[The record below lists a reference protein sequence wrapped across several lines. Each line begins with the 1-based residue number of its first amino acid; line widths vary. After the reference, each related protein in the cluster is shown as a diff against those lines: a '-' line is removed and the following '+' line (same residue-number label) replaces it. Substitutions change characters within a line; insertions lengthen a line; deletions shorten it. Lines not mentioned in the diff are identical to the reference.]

1 MIMMKK
7 EYNDLKKQIQANI
20 DNITALIYKIR
31 EEASEVLKTRY
42 NALFRAVKRH
52 SAFDRPTSEQ
62 FANVRTAFEFGL
74 IAQNQFDK
82 IQKEFVLYRT
92 DAYYNA
98 IKKAVLSLIKS
109 KQSEEQKL
117 KNLEIDFNLKGN
129 KNV

>member
-1 MIMMKK
+1 MIMTKK
-7 EYNDLKKQIQANI
+7 EYNNLKKQIQANI

-31 EEASEVLKTRY
+31 EEASEVWKTRY

-74 IAQNQFDK
+74 VTQNQFDK

-98 IKKAVLSLIKS
+98 IKKAVLSLTKS
-109 KQSEEQKL
+109 KQGEEQKL